1 MCREK
6 TGMSGCP
13 TPHVSPGAQSRH
25 LVLKLRRLPVA
36 VALLF
41 PKRADRAGAG
51 AGAGISQTDLQSAM
65 ANIFAGA
72 ARSPSMSLNDV
83 VNADEVLASGVLGEA
98 GIEETLLALL
108 PEGQRTPEELRAL
121 VSGPQFQQALASL
134 TSALA
139 GDNFNAVMSS
149 FGIDPSP
156 GMAALAQGNGVRA
169 FLDALVAQYGGDA
182 AEQQQEEREG
192 DDEGKEK

>member
-1 MCREK
+1 
-6 TGMSGCP
+6 
-13 TPHVSPGAQSRH
+13 
-25 LVLKLRRLPVA
+25 
-36 VALLF
+36 
-41 PKRADRAGAG
+41 
-51 AGAGISQTDLQSAM
+51 M

-182 AEQQQEEREG
+182 AEQQQQQQEEREG
-192 DDEGKEK
+192 DDEGKDK